1 MEDTN
6 QGYLTPRQLKAI
18 GLLIEG
24 KNDRETA
31 EIVGVSRATVN
42 IWRNQDNYFIAEYN
56 SRINQLRDVIEASQH
71 AVVLKA
77 YSVLNKALD
86 NELKKDEPDTKA
98 ALGIIRNFKTSE
110 RLETNAEIIGKEEE
124 LREQKVNGEL
134 STSKLLTALNMFADD

>member
-56 SRINQLRDVIEASQH
+56 TRINQLRDVIEASQH